1 MYRKHKATIGGQ
13 PIEKHKQMNRQV
25 ANHNYTGQ
33 CANTFVANRSQIC
46 C

>member
-13 PIEKHKQMNRQV
+13 LIIKHKRVNRQV

-33 CANTFVANRSQIC
+33 CTKTFVANQSQIC